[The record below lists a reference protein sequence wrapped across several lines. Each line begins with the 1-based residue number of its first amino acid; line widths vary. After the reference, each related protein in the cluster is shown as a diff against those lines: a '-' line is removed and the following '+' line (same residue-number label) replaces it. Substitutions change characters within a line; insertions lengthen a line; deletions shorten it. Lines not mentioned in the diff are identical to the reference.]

1 MSRPDWD
8 EYFLRITR
16 EVMRRSTCL
25 RRPVG
30 AVLVREKHIL
40 ATGYNGAPR
49 GLPHCAEVG
58 CVRDRNNVPA
68 GQRHELCR
76 GLHAEMNAIIQ
87 AAYHGIRAEGSTLYA
102 TTHPCSLCA
111 KMIINVGVQKVVVE
125 DDYPDDL
132 SKQMFREAE
141 IEVIVR
147 GGEGLNSMAAK
158 KKGKLSEKRK

>member
-1 MSRPDWD
+1 MNRPDWD

-30 AVLVREKHIL
+30 AVLVRDRHIL

-58 CVRDRNNVPA
+58 CIREQNNIPS
-68 GQRHELCR
+68 GERHELCR

-87 AAYHGIRAEGSTLYA
+87 AAYHGTCARGSTLYS

-111 KMIINVGVQKVVVE
+111 KMLINVGVVRVVVE

-132 SKQMFREAE
+132 SKRLLREAG
-141 IEVIVR
+141 IEVLV
-147 GGEGLNSMAAK
+147 
-158 KKGKLSEKRK
+158 KGTGSSKSETGKEKQKLSRKKE